1 MKRTL
6 LVLAVAIL
14 ACAPF
19 VAAQTT
25 GTISLSGNIP
35 EAYSLTSSGGT
46 QIVGATVALG
56 ALIPVNNQ
64 TLVTNETVV
73 GYLRSNHKYKLSAQV
88 GALTRGTGSDDGG
101 LAIQLSD
108 IGFGIRGLVAT
119 GAQVVNPATHVVPA
133 GFDYTTSGWPMPVGG
148 LTPFDGTTY
157 KNLGNITGA
166 GQEILGGQRISNKG
180 NITTTDN
187 AVQLTF
193 GFAVLPQYFSPDT
206 GFSTTITLTIA
217 AN

>member
-1 MKRTL
+1 MKRTCL
-6 LVLAVAIL
+6 ILAVAIL

-19 VAAQTT
+19 VTAQTT
-25 GTISLSGNIP
+25 GTISLSGSIP

-56 ALIPVNNQ
+56 ALIPANNQ
-64 TLVTNETVV
+64 TLVTDETVV

-88 GALTRGTGSDDGG
+88 ASLTRGTGSDDGG

-108 IGFGIRGLVAT
+108 IGFGIRGLVKN
-119 GAQVVNPATHVVPA
+119 GAQVVNQATHAVVS
-133 GFDYTTSGWPMPVGG
+133 GFDYTSAWPTPSGG

-157 KNLGNITGA
+157 KNLGNITSDT
-166 GQEILGGQRISNKG
+166 QILGGQRISNKG

-187 AVQLTF
+187 AVQVTF

-217 AN
+217 TN

>member
-56 ALIPVNNQ
+56 ALIPVNDQ

-73 GYLRSNHKYKLSAQV
+73 GYLRSNHKYKLTAQV
-88 GALTRGTGSDDGG
+88 ASLTRGTGSDDGG

-108 IGFGIRGLVAT
+108 IGFGIRGLVKN
-119 GAQVVNPATHVVPA
+119 GAQVVNQLTHTVVA
-133 GFDYTTSGWPMPVGG
+133 GFDYTTAWPTPSGG

-157 KNLGNITGA
+157 KNLGNITA
-166 GQEILGGQRISNKG
+166 DTQILGGQRISNKG
-180 NITTTDN
+180 NITTSDN

-217 AN
+217 TN

>member
-6 LVLAVAIL
+6 LVVAVAIL

-35 EAYSLTSSGGT
+35 EAYSLTNSGGT

-56 ALIPVNNQ
+56 ALIPANNQ

-73 GYLRSNHKYKLSAQV
+73 GYLRSNHKYKLTAQV
-88 GALTRGTGSDDGG
+88 ASLTRGTGIDDGG

-108 IGFGIRGLVAT
+108 IGFGIRGLVSN
-119 GAQVVNPATHVVPA
+119 GAQVVNQATHIVVTK
-133 GFDYTTSGWPMPVGG
+133 FDYVSSGWPAPSGG
-148 LTPFDGTTY
+148 LTPFVVGTHGTL
-157 KNLGNITGA
+157 NDITSDI
-166 GQEILGGQRISNKG
+166 QILGGQRISNKG
-180 NITTTDN
+180 NITTSDN

-217 AN
+217 TN

>member
-73 GYLRSNHKYKLSAQV
+73 GYLRSNHKYKLTAQ
-88 GALTRGTGSDDGG
+88 ALSLTRGTGSDDGG

-108 IGFGIRGLVAT
+108 IGFGIRGLVKN
-119 GAQVVNPATHVVPA
+119 GAQVVNQATHSVVT
-133 GFDYTTSGWPMPVGG
+133 GFDYTTAWPTPSGG

-157 KNLGNITGA
+157 KNLGNITA
-166 GQEILGGQRISNKG
+166 DTQILGGQRISNKG

-217 AN
+217 TN

>member
-73 GYLRSNHKYKLSAQV
+73 GYLRSNHKYKLTAQ
-88 GALTRGTGSDDGG
+88 ALSLTRGTGSDDGG

-108 IGFGIRGLVAT
+108 IGFGIRGLAKSGT
-119 GAQVVNPATHVVPA
+119 GGNVVNWGTQAVVT
-133 GFDYTTSGWPMPVGG
+133 GFDYTTAWPTPSGG

-157 KNLGNITGA
+157 KNLGNITA
-166 GQEILGGQRISNKG
+166 DTQILGGQRISNKG